1 MIKALVDGLPV
12 GCVYGLVAVGLVLA
26 YKTSGVFNFA
36 FGAQAFVSATVFYV
50 LRKDHGWPTVP
61 AALVAIV
68 LCGVV
73 LGLLL
78 DRFIFRLLRSAAPLP
93 RLVTVIGLMVGIPE
107 TVKAIFGTSTKN
119 APPSIAW
126 NAGSSYSVA
135 GVTVSADALMTV
147 VVTLIVV
154 VLITSL
160 LRWSA
165 VGLQMRAV
173 VESSRLVQL
182 NGIDAERVA
191 AASWVLS
198 SLLAALAGV
207 LLAPLYAVVDAN
219 HFTLLIVAASAAAVF
234 GRLSSLPLALVGGM
248 VLGSGQQ
255 LVAHF
260 LPLDS
265 VLARNIRPS
274 MPFLMLA
281 VLLLA
286 LPGLRRSESVDPLS
300 GVDPPPPAIAVSY
313 LDPRLARMQRA
324 LFVGFLGV
332 LALSVGFVLS
342 DYWVHVLAGGIA
354 LTTIFLS
361 ITIVTGLGG
370 QISLCQA
377 SFAGLGAFAAGQL
390 ADRWNFPIYGGILL
404 GALVAAALGLLIALP
419 CLRLGGLY
427 LALGTLAFALLV
439 ENTLFAERWLTGGE
453 RGVAVPRPLIGGI
466 DFGGDRAFFFFAF
479 AVFAVC
485 GLVVVVVRRGTTGQY
500 LAALRGSEVAAAAIG
515 INPVRA
521 KLTAFALSAAVA
533 GAGGALYASYLGT
546 ARVEDYPAIQGLFW
560 VLLVVTLGS
569 RTVDGAVNAG
579 MSFVLLPVILE
590 ELLRVDSSLSSPI
603 QFALFGFAAVSFVRH
618 QEGIVEYQK
627 RASIE
632 WVNARLGGWLDRR
645 SGSGAAPRAEVAL

>member
-1 MIKALVDGLPV
+1 VIKAIVDGLPV

-93 RLVTVIGLMVGIPE
+93 KLVTVIGLMVGIPE
-107 TVKAIFGTSTKN
+107 TVRAIFGTSTKN

-126 NAGSSYSVA
+126 DAGHAYSIGDVTISA
-135 GVTVSADALMTV
+135 DELATVIATLLVVVIVTV
-147 VVTLIVV
+147 
-154 VLITSL
+154 L
-160 LRWSA
+160 LRSTA
-165 VGLQMRAV
+165 LGLQMRAV

-182 NGIDAERVA
+182 NGIDSDKVA

-274 MPFLMLA
+274 MPFIMLA
-281 VLLLA
+281 LLLLL
-286 LPGLRRSESVDPLS
+286 LPGLRRREVTDPLA
-300 GVDPPPPAIAVSY
+300 GVDPPPPAIAATY
-313 LDPRLARMQRA
+313 LDPRLARMQKA
-324 LFVGFLGV
+324 IFVAFLGAV
-332 LALSVGFVLS
+332 ALLVGFVIS

-377 SFAGLGAFAAGQL
+377 SFAGLGAFTAGQL
-390 ADRWNFPIYGGILL
+390 ATRYDFPVYGGILV
-404 GALVAAALGLLIALP
+404 GALVAAALGVLIALP

-439 ENTLFAERWLTGGE
+439 ENTLFAERWLSGGE
-453 RGVAVPRPLIGGI
+453 GGVAVPRPLIGSI
-466 DFGGDRAFFFFAF
+466 DFAGDRAFFFFAF
-479 AVFAVC
+479 AVFAIC
-485 GLVVVVVRRGTTGQY
+485 GLVVIVVRRGTTGQY
-500 LAALRGSEVAAAAIG
+500 LAALRGSEVAASAIG

-521 KLTAFALSAAVA
+521 KLTAFGLSAAIA

-546 ARVEDYPAIQGLFW
+546 ARVDDYPAIQGLFW

-569 RTVDGAVNAG
+569 RTVDGALNAG
-579 MSFVLLPVILE
+579 LSFVLLPVILE

-603 QFALFGFAAVSFVRH
+603 QFALFGFGAVTFVRH
-618 QEGIVEYQK
+618 QEGIVEFQK

-632 WVNARLGGWLDRR
+632 WVNAKLGRWLDRR
-645 SGSGAAPRAEVAL
+645 HPEPVPA